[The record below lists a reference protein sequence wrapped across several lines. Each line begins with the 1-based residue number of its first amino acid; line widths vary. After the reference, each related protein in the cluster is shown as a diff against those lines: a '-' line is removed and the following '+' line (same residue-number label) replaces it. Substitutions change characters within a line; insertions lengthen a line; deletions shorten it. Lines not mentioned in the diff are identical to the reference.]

1 MGPER
6 EGRGAGEPGLTRRQ
20 LLAAGAATGAAAAL
34 PAWPAS
40 AAPRSLQLD
49 FGQLG
54 EGEDWHPGWTTVGV
68 ANLRRE
74 RGQGVLEAGSD
85 VFPSDPRPVAF
96 AVDWRVRDATIR
108 ALVASPGLAPGV
120 VLRRVAPG
128 VYYAAIYDTDSKLL
142 TIVRRSGAR
151 APAEPIARLGEE
163 MRALASVPVP
173 LAEPPFTLVLE
184 AHGASPTRL
193 RAEIVD
199 ARGRSYGAD
208 AADATPE
215 LQTRGD
221 PGVLATSS
229 TLLGTDR
236 DTLSPLGSRR
246 AVFGTQEAAA
256 LLETPAGQA
265 YLDLVERRSTARFR
279 RIEISSPERPRP
291 TAPSVL
297 AAGSGRPVS
306 GGAVLRVASDV
317 PADAVIDLSDDPEFT
332 DVRTVTAGPTG
343 DFSALAAEVTG
354 LEPGTRV
361 FWRARLRRRG
371 VERSG
376 DVRSFRVLPAVG
388 DPSRVALAIAACGT
402 EFGPIFD
409 RVAQLEPDVF
419 IWQGDLN
426 YPDTGGHLSQT
437 MSGYAGVW
445 RDFLRNPRLEPI
457 LARSCFAPQRD
468 DHDYGLQDYNSSSDV
483 PWGIAPWDALMGD
496 RAYYRFAAGLA
507 ETWVL
512 DQRRFKSLPTLP
524 DTPEK
529 TLLGERQ
536 RAWLLSTLAASPA
549 PFKVVCSPCT
559 LHYGDNSRD
568 GNWGNGFTAE
578 RDLVLDHIARNVSGR
593 TIFVTGDSHDT
604 MVYDRD
610 GVFEVRACPLD
621 IPVTRD
627 HPGAVGSGGVPLDG
641 FLGQG
646 VTYASPDR
654 HFCLVETRGA
664 GDVAQ
669 MDVTLVQERGSTP
682 YTKRF
687 ELPLG

>member
-1 MGPER
+1 MPSES
-6 EGRGAGEPGLTRRQ
+6 GLTRRQ
-20 LLAAGAATGAAAAL
+20 LLAAGAATGAAVAL

-40 AAPRSLQLD
+40 ATERSLQLD
-49 FGQLG
+49 FSRLGVG
-54 EGEDWHPGWTTVGV
+54 EGWDPDWTTVGV

-74 RGQGVLEAGSD
+74 RGEGVLEAGSD

-108 ALVASPGLAPGV
+108 ALISSPGLAPGV

-128 VYYAAIYDTDSKLL
+128 VYYAAVYDTDSNLL
-142 TIVRRSGAR
+142 TILRRSGAR
-151 APAEPIARLGEE
+151 TPAEPLARLGEE
-163 MRALASVPVP
+163 LRALAAVPVP
-173 LAEPPFTLVLE
+173 LAKLPITLVLE
-184 AHGASPTRL
+184 ARGTGPTRL
-193 RAEIVD
+193 RAKIVD
-199 ARGRSYGAD
+199 ARGRAFGAE
-208 AADATPE
+208 AVDATPE
-215 LQTRGD
+215 LQAPGD
-221 PGVLATSS
+221 PGVLATAS
-229 TLLGTDR
+229 TFLGSDQ

-246 AVFGTQEAAA
+246 ALFGIQETAAV
-256 LLETPAGQA
+256 LETPAGQA
-265 YLDLVERRSTARFR
+265 FLDLVERRSTARFR
-279 RIEISSPERPRP
+279 RIEVSSPERPGL
-291 TAPSVL
+291 TAASVL

-317 PADAVIDLSDDPEFT
+317 PAEVAIDLSHDPQFT
-332 DVRTVTAGPTG
+332 DVRTVAAGATG
-343 DFSALAAEVTG
+343 DFSARTAEVSG

-361 FWRARLRRRG
+361 YWRARLRRRG
-371 VERSG
+371 RDRTG
-376 DVRSFRVLPAVG
+376 PVRSFRVLPAVG
-388 DPSRVALAIAACGT
+388 DPSRVTLAIAACGT

-409 RVAQLEPDVF
+409 RIAQLGPDVF
-419 IWQGDLN
+419 LWQGDLN
-426 YPDTGGHLSQT
+426 YPDTGGHLAQT

-483 PWGIAPWDALMGD
+483 PWGIAPWDALMAD
-496 RAYYRFAAGLA
+496 RTYYRFAAGLV

-512 DQRRFKSLPTLP
+512 DQRRFKSLPTLA

-536 RAWLLSTLAASPA
+536 RAWLLRTLAGSAA
-549 PFKVVCSPCT
+549 PFKVICSPCT

-578 RDLVLDHIARNVSGR
+578 RDLLLDHIARNVSGR

-621 IPVTRD
+621 IPVPRD
-627 HPGAVGSGGVPLDG
+627 HPGVVGSGGVPLDG

-654 HFCLVETRGA
+654 HFCLVEIGGA
-664 GDVAQ
+664 GDVAR
-669 MDVTLVQERGSTP
+669 MDVALVQERGTTP
-682 YTKRF
+682 YTKRL
-687 ELPLG
+687 ELPLS